1 MRAGYL
7 PLILFLILLALLPL
21 VFGQLFTTALMKLR
35 LDPSTAIFLVIGII
49 LGGAIN
55 IPLKRIAR
63 NDRLVEDPLAILA
76 RLIHEDF
83 YCNRRQRSEDP
94 LWKFFFAPRSC

>member
-1 MRAGYL
+1 MRIWGLL

-21 VFGQLFTTALMKLR
+21 VFGQLFATELMKLR
-35 LDPSTAIFLVIGII
+35 LEPFTAILLVTGII

-63 NDRLVEDPLAILA
+63 NDAVAEDPLAILG
-76 RLIHEDF
+76 
-83 YCNRRQRSEDP
+83 
-94 LWKFFFAPRSC
+94 